1 MRKRG
6 IYFFCAI
13 LLRNRF
19 MSAMKATTVQ
29 LKQTKSDGLGGQV
42 QKVGGIVYYLIILA
56 ASLFI
61 K

>member
-13 LLRNRF
+13 LLKNRF

-42 QKVGGIVYYLIILA
+42 QKKE
-56 ASLFI
+56 LF
-61 K
+61 